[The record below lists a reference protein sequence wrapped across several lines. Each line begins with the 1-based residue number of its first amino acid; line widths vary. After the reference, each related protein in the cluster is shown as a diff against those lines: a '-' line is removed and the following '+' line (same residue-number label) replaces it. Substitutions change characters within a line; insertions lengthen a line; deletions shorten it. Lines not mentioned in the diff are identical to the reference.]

1 MLFSW
6 FPLLHPAQALL
17 CLLLLILEFLAEILL
32 WENGSAPSIPEPYPS
47 NQQRD
52 HVDQWLWGRRASLR
66 LERQEHRYLQEA
78 GGLLCKTA
86 QSPSACPGFFFWHI
100 EGGTASLRETVCGI
114 SSLRIYWFFFVLF
127 CFSLVFDCQN
137 TVGLSTMWQPF
148 ESRLNISWKIIL
160 TLSHLCI
167 LLTLETSFIN
177 TVHWGL
183 VITCSLCMHGRPGD
197 LNQVAQFSLLG
208 LMQGLAIPVCGPDLF
223 TR

>member
-1 MLFSW
+1 MSL
-6 FPLLHPAQALL
+6 PLWVCLWDSALREAAADGWGHPRVSVRLRALCGRCAPQRSL
-17 CLLLLILEFLAEILL
+17 SLTPVPLSTQTHTATTSSLVANSVLVFGLVFFFFFLVLLVFF
-32 WENGSAPSIPEPYPS
+32 
-47 NQQRD
+47 
-52 HVDQWLWGRRASLR
+52 
-66 LERQEHRYLQEA
+66 
-78 GGLLCKTA
+78 
-86 QSPSACPGFFFWHI
+86 GFF
-100 EGGTASLRETVCGI
+100 C
-114 SSLRIYWFFFVLF
+114 FVLF

-137 TVGLSTMWQPF
+137 SVGLSTMWQPF

-183 VITCSLCMHGRPGD
+183 VITCSLCMHCRPGD
-197 LNQVAQFSLLG
+197 LNQAAQFSLLG